1 MKHIRLLILFSISN
15 FIAWNYFGLALILS
29 IAFLFYY
36 IENLFESSWSKRI
49 IYTFIVTFTFNFS
62 STFWLLKA
70 SWWEALLAF
79 TGNSIAMSL
88 PILLLFLINSKKY
101 ILYFFTFI
109 WIGFEILHT
118 LWDLSWPWLTFG
130 NAMGNLHMLVQWYSI
145 TGVYIGSLWLVFLG
159 YSVYKIYSRK
169 EYSSRKKWTPFLL
182 FLMLPMVFSLFLYSN
197 KLAKKSDVIK
207 TVTYIPND
215 TIRSNYN
222 KVKSLFF
229 KTKDIESPD
238 LIISPEIFLS
248 KTNLENLKHKKE
260 GVFLK
265 KIQEN
270 IAARKILFGVELLN
284 NKNQL
289 FNTVMLLDKK
299 QMYFRTKKKYV
310 PLREYTPVL
319 LRSILGDSFYTKNSI
334 DNHNEILKKTKIFP
348 MLCYESIFP
357 YFVAKKSKG
366 TDAIVLIASE
376 EFMNDSFFGKK
387 QYLNI
392 VRLRA
397 IENKKY
403 ILKCST
409 TKGISCLIN
418 EKGDIIQYIKNDIDY
433 VEIPIIKESSIFQK
447 IISLL

>member
-1 MKHIRLLILFSISN
+1 MKHIHLLILFSIFN

-29 IAFLFYY
+29 IAILFYY
-36 IENLFESSWSKRI
+36 IENLFVSSWSKRI
-49 IYTFIVTFTFNFS
+49 IYTFTITFTFNFS

-79 TGNSIAMSL
+79 TGNSIVMSL

-118 LWDLSWPWLTFG
+118 IWDLSWPWLTFG
-130 NAMGNLHMLVQWYSI
+130 NAMGNLHILVQWYSI
-145 TGVYIGSLWLVFLG
+145 TGVYIGSLWLIFLG

-169 EYSSRKKWTPFLL
+169 EYSSKKKWMPFLL
-182 FLMLPMVFSLFLYSN
+182 FLMLPIVFSLLLYSN
-197 KLAKKSDVIK
+197 KLAENNDVIK
-207 TVTYIPND
+207 TITYIPND
-215 TIRSNYN
+215 TLRSNYN

-229 KTKDIESPD
+229 KIKDIESSD
-238 LIISPEIFLS
+238 LIISPEVFLS
-248 KTNLENLKHKKE
+248 KTNIENLKHKKE

-265 KIQEN
+265 KIQAN
-270 IAARKILFGVELLN
+270 IPARKILFGVELLN

-289 FNTVMLLDKK
+289 FNTVMFLDKK

-334 DNHNEILKKTKIFP
+334 DNHDEILKKTKVFP

-357 YFVAKKSKG
+357 YFAAKKSKD
-366 TDAIVLIASE
+366 TNAIVLIASE

-392 VRLRA
+392 VKLRA

-409 TKGISCLIN
+409 TKGVSCLIN
-418 EKGDIIQYIKNDIDY
+418 EKGDIIQKRY
-433 VEIPIIKESSIFQK
+433 
-447 IISLL
+447 